1 MITVS
6 VRVRGVALA
15 LAGVFLLYTL
25 SFGLYIDT
33 PFQGPY
39 CEDYDWSEREPVR
52 VFDVCMLTDD
62 GLDVLEARLHE
73 LDPVVSGFILVES
86 SKHEDGSHRQ
96 ASYVKTLPALSKFA
110 HKIRHLV
117 VDELITRPL
126 RDGAGR
132 TDMPWTSLTSAAIM
146 RELYE
151 CNLNVHYY

>member
-15 LAGVFLLYTL
+15 LVGVFVLYALT
-25 SFGLYIDT
+25 FGLYFDT

-39 CEDYDWSEREPVR
+39 CEDYDWSESEQLR

-73 LDPVVSGFILVES
+73 LDTVVSAFVLVES
-86 SKHEDGSHRQ
+86 SKHEDGSHRSP
-96 ASYVKTLPALSKFA
+96 AYVNTHHSLSKFA

-126 RDGAGR
+126 RDGAAH
-132 TDMPWTSLTSAAIM
+132 TDIPWTSLTTVAIM
-146 RELYE
+146 REL
-151 CNLNVHYY
+151 